1 MSSLRIVLSD
11 LALSIM
17 GRLKNI
23 TGREDTH
30 DLFLARLSLFLA
42 GILTTVLMLIV
53 VYFMMVIVFGTF
65 LFEPSWVNLLGM
77 LLVLIF
83 VSGVS
88 LTISGEK
95 VAKTYDKLNCNSITT
110 ESWFG

>member
-1 MSSLRIVLSD
+1 MSKLKAIIFHF
-11 LALSIM
+11 ALSFM

-42 GILTTVLMLIV
+42 GIFTTVLMLIV
-53 VYFMMVIVFGTF
+53 VYFILVIAFRTF
-65 LFEPSWVNLLGM
+65 LFKPPWVNLLGL

-88 LTISGEK
+88 LTISSEK
-95 VAKTYDKLNCNSITT
+95 IAKTYDRIDCNSITT